1 MKSCNFWT
9 GRLIFFILR
18 YFAYNMMYYRI
29 SKNEKNL
36 SFGKKIAQVW
46 AVTLIV
52 MMLIRNGLALHFKW
66 VPTTYRCDEKW
77 RKNNI

>member
-18 YFAYNMMYYRI
+18 YFASNMMYYRI

-36 SFGKKIAQVW
+36 FFGKKKIAQVW
-46 AVTLIV
+46 AVTLNISDG
-52 MMLIRNGLALHFKW
+52 RGLRSSA
-66 VPTTYRCDEKW
+66 D
-77 RKNNI
+77 I